1 MAAVT
6 AVDEPAAV
14 APGPSRSGPSRLG
27 VGTVVWLSS
36 ELMFFAG
43 LFAAYFSVRSTNDVW
58 PPDDVELATA
68 RTAVATVVL
77 VASSLT
83 MHQAVVAARRR
94 RDVESSL
101 RWLAATFVLGA
112 LFIGNQALEY
122 AEAPFSISSHAYG
135 SLFYLMTGFHGL
147 HVLGG
152 LAFMVVVAGVVRRG
166 TRAPA
171 GEIVDVCGYYWHF
184 VDVVWVAMFTTVYVL
199 Q

>member
-6 AVDEPAAV
+6 AAEEPAATR
-14 APGPSRSGPSRLG
+14 GGPSRLG

-43 LFAAYFSVRSTNDVW
+43 LFAAYFSLRAANDVW
-58 PPDDVELATA
+58 PPGDVELATA
-68 RTAVATVVL
+68 RTGGATIVL

-83 MHQAVVAARRR
+83 MHQAVAAARH
-94 RDVESSL
+94 RDDVATAL
-101 RWLAATFVLGA
+101 RWLTVTFALGA
-112 LFIGNQALEY
+112 VFLVNQAVEY
-122 AEAPFSISSHAYG
+122 AEAPFAISSHAYG

-152 LAFMVVVAGVVRRG
+152 LAFMVAVAGVVRRG
-166 TRAPA
+166 SRAPV

-184 VDVVWVAMFTTVYVL
+184 VDVVWVAMFTTLYVL
-199 Q
+199 R